1 MAGKSTAIYSVK
13 VSPAGTEGGDPDGN
27 YLPDI
32 SGEVFTGIATTTA
45 TVDAFAGTEA
55 FHEEDQGRRTPGE
68 NELLPIGVVAGAT
81 SFGADAGDFIRA
93 MYDNE
98 ISLACRFRNSNGADP
113 TASAFGQILNSSMG
127 LYSPAASTYTTTGT
141 SADGGEIIVADADAG
156 NIDVGAPI
164 RVYTQDGGSDT
175 FFHEY
180 AIVTGKT
187 DNGDGNHTL
196 DIHPQFSHTPQ
207 SGDTIQMCFAFYP
220 VIGDANNNTTLS
232 NDIHVVFDMGG
243 VGSQASVRRI
253 ASGCRMSAF
262 EITNDNGAAS
272 LSMTVKPMVMLNDDG
287 NASTVDVSEPAGKLL
302 QHRHGARVDL
312 AADHSGVSSGTAAST
327 ARTYLPTFD
336 HSVNVTFDTAPGTPE
351 TRGVIRGGTHEIHN
365 AMCTVSVTTENSDDL
380 QRLMTKGERRTLILG
395 YGPGGTGTTG
405 NGGAF
410 IVKNAGRADGDANPS
425 AGDGNRIQQVTA
437 LRAISNF
444 NTYAG
449 SLTGDELNLA
459 SAPFLLVLPKA

>member
-13 VSPAGTEGGDPDGN
+13 VAPATNEGGNPDEN
-27 YLPDI
+27 FLPDI
-32 SGEVFTGIATTTA
+32 SGETFTGMATTTA

-68 NELLPIGVVAGAT
+68 NELLPVGVVAGSA

-113 TASAFGQILNSSMG
+113 ADSAFGQILNSSMG
-127 LYSPAASTYTTTGT
+127 LYEPSAASYTTADT
-141 SADGGEIIVADADAG
+141 SSDGGEIILANADAA
-156 NIDVGAPI
+156 NVKIGAPV
-164 RVYTQDGGSDT
+164 RVYTQDSGSDT

-180 AIVTGKT
+180 AIVTEKSVGVSNT
-187 DNGDGNHTL
+187 TCT
-196 DIHPQFSHTPQ
+196 IHPQFAHTPQ
-207 SGDTIQMCFAFYP
+207 SGDTVQMCYAFYP
-220 VIGDANNNTTLS
+220 VVGDGDTTLS

-243 VGSQASVRRI
+243 VGSDATVRRI

-262 EITNDNGAAS
+262 EISNDNGAAS
-272 LSMTVKPMVMLNDDG
+272 LSMTVRPMVMLNDDG
-287 NASTVDVSEPAGKLL
+287 NASTVDTAEPAGKLL

-312 AADHSGVSSGTAAST
+312 AADHSGVASGTAAST

-336 HSVNVTFDTAPGTPE
+336 HSVSVSFDTAPGTPE

-365 AMCTVSVTTENSDDL
+365 AMCSVSVTTENSDDL

-449 SLTGDELNLA
+449 SVSGDELNLA

>member
-13 VSPAGTEGGDPDGN
+13 VAPATAEGGNPDLN
-27 YLPDI
+27 YLPSI
-32 SGEVFTGIATTTA
+32 SGETFVGMATTTA
-45 TVDAFAGTEA
+45 TVDSFAGTEA
-55 FHEEDQGRRTPGE
+55 FHEEEQGRRTPGE
-68 NELLPIGVVAGAT
+68 NELLPVGVVAGAD
-81 SFGADAGDFIRA
+81 SFGATAGDFIRA

-98 ISLACRFRNSNGADP
+98 ISLSARFRNSNGTDP
-113 TASAFGQILNSSMG
+113 GATAFGHILNSSMG
-127 LYSPAASTYTTTGT
+127 LYSPAAASYTTTGVG
-141 SADGGEIIVADADAG
+141 ADGGEFVVSDANAAD
-156 NIDVGAPI
+156 IKLGAPV
-164 RVYTQDGGSDT
+164 RVYSEEATVAT

-187 DNGDGNHTL
+187 DNLDGNHTVTV
-196 DIHPQFSHTPQ
+196 HPKFAHTP
-207 SGDTIQMCFAFYP
+207 GTADTIQMCYAFYP
-220 VIGDANNNTTLS
+220 VVGLGDGTLL
-232 NDIHVVFDMGG
+232 NDLHVVFDMGG
-243 VGSQASVRRI
+243 TGSAASVRRI

-262 EITNDNGAAS
+262 EISNDNGAAS

-287 NASTVDVSEPAGKLL
+287 NASTVDTAEPAGKLL

-312 AADHSGVSSGTAAST
+312 AADHSAVASGTAAST
-327 ARTYLPTFD
+327 DRTYLPTFD
-336 HSVNVTFDTAPGTPE
+336 HSVSVSFDTAPGTPE
-351 TRGVIRGGTHEIHN
+351 TRGVLRGGTHEIHN
-365 AMCTVSVTTENSDDL
+365 ATCSVSVTTENSDDL

-410 IVKNAGRADGDANPS
+410 IIKNAGRADGDANPS

-437 LRAISNF
+437 LRAVSNF

-449 SLTGDELNLA
+449 TPADTDELNLA

>member
-13 VSPAGTEGGDPDGN
+13 VAPATSEGGDPDEN
-27 YLPDI
+27 FLPDLA
-32 SGEVFTGIATTTA
+32 SVPSFTGMATTTA

-68 NELLPIGVVAGAT
+68 NELLPVGVVAGSA
-81 SFGADAGDFIRA
+81 SFGASAGDFIRA

-98 ISLACRFRNSNGADP
+98 ITLAHRFRNSNGADP
-113 TASAFGQILNSSMG
+113 SASGFGIVMNSSMG
-127 LYSPAASTYTTTGT
+127 LYSPDAATYTTADT
-141 SADGGEIIVADADAG
+141 SSDGGEIILANADAA
-156 NIDVGAPI
+156 NVKIGAPI
-164 RVYTQDGGSDT
+164 RVYTQDSGSDT

-180 AIVTGKT
+180 AFVTGKSVGVSNT
-187 DNGDGNHTL
+187 TCT
-196 DIHPQFSHTPQ
+196 IHPQFAHTPQ

-220 VIGDANNNTTLS
+220 VIGDTDNDSTLS
-232 NDIHVVFDMGG
+232 NDIHVIFDMGATG
-243 VGSQASVRRI
+243 TDATVRRV
-253 ASGCRMSAF
+253 ASGCRMSGF
-262 EITNDNGAAS
+262 EISNDNGAAS
-272 LSMTVKPMVMLNDDG
+272 LSMTVRPMVMLTDDT
-287 NASTVDVSEPAGKLL
+287 NAETVDTAEPAGKLL

-312 AADHSGVSSGTAAST
+312 AADHSGVASGTAAST

-336 HSVNVTFDTAPGTPE
+336 HSVSVSFDTAPGTPE
-351 TRGVIRGGTHEIHN
+351 TRGVIRGGTHEINN
-365 AMCTVSVTTENSDDL
+365 AMCSVSVTTENDENL
-380 QRLMTKGERRTLILG
+380 QRLMSKGERRTLILG

-449 SLTGDELNLA
+449 SLSGNELNLA